1 MNTPKMMLSFA
12 LNPITNTL
20 EFVTVPEIDFK
31 QTERPRLTKPKQKI
45 CEHHKREEGDIIL
58 ERTADH

>member
-1 MNTPKMMLSFA
+1 MLSPKMILSFA

-31 QTERPRLTKPKQKI
+31 QPERSIPTKSEQKN
-45 CEHHKREEGDIIL
+45 CEKS
-58 ERTADH
+58 